1 MLLKTSASKWT
12 LDNITVVMI
21 GLENLAKH
29 ETNAT
34 DVPVIN
40 EFSLEVEKELN
51 SEKLDTNLYLKNVAS
66 AESRN
71 KTQDLYN
78 N

>member
-1 MLLKTSASKWT
+1 
-12 LDNITVVMI
+12 MI

>member
-1 MLLKTSASKWT
+1 

-29 ETNAT
+29 EPTAPE
-34 DVPVIN
+34 VPIIN
-40 EFSLEVEKELN
+40 EFSLEVEKELK
-51 SEKLDTNLYLKNVAS
+51 SEKLDTNLYLKNVAG

-71 KTQDLYN
+71 KT
-78 N
+78 